1 MSMTATTVAW
11 IAVATAVAGAGMSA
25 YSASEQADASK
36 KAANYQ
42 AQVNANNAKIAEYQR
57 SSAIQQGEVDAQNA
71 MRQQAQT
78 LSAQRAALA
87 SNGVDLTEGSAQ
99 DLLAT
104 TKFLG
109 AADVNTIQSN
119 AARQAWGYDVQGTN
133 ASAAGQL
140 DQWKADNINPAGIGA
155 MAGASSLL
163 SSASS
168 YASSGALKS
177 SGGGQSATMKIR
189 PGSGTG
195 W

>member
-1 MSMTATTVAW
+1 MTFAF
-11 IAVATAVAGAGMSA
+11 TAVAVVSAGLSA
-25 YSASEQADASK
+25 YSAYQQADASK

-42 AQVNANNAKIAEYQR
+42 AQVNRNNAILAGQQR
-57 SSAIQQGEVDAQNA
+57 SAALQQGEADTQTA

-87 SNGVDLTEGSAQ
+87 SNGVDLTEGSSQ

-109 AADVNTIQSN
+109 AADINTIQSN
-119 AARQAWGYDVQGTN
+119 AARQAWGYDVQGIN

-140 DQWKADNINPAGIGA
+140 DQWQADNINPAGIGA
-155 MAGASSLL
+155 MAGTQSLL

-168 YASSGALKS
+168 FAAARAFKS
-177 SGGGQSATMKIR
+177 AGGGKVTRI
-189 PGSGTG
+189 PGNGTTDG
-195 W
+195 GR